1 MVAVFLKLK
10 KKCSKCGMI
19 RSSKDLVKLESGD
32 YICLSCWNKKLRD
45 KDDSRQIKQI

>member
-1 MVAVFLKLK
+1 MVFFKLK

-32 YICLSCWNKKLRD
+32 YICFLCSNKMLKN
-45 KDDSRQIKQI
+45 KDNSQQNKQG